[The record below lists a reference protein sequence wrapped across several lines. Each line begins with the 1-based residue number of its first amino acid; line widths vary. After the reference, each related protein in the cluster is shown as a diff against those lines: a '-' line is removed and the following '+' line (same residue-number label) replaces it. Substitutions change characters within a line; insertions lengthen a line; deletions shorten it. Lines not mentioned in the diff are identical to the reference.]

1 MKKFKDKNFAY
12 GVAVLLAGAMAF
24 SACSSDE
31 EVVNVNPSFDGE
43 SVKTQFAINVAGA
56 NKNATRMSAD
66 NTQNNSNYLGMANV
80 RLFTLEGVPGTATAL
95 TSDITLV
102 EPTSVTI
109 SNSSHIYTDVNI
121 PVETNNFLFY
131 STRNDLGTDLN
142 GFQQT
147 GAIVSDLF
155 ATSTTAKT
163 ALTDITFKGKTIKDV
178 NATTINTVESA
189 FIAYLNG
196 IVTAFG
202 SPAEGGTLESAKKE
216 FITNFSNKQR
226 AGSAFAIL
234 KQVDQLWQ
242 IAKGIPTG
250 DADKTLAEAV
260 VTAITKNA
268 TIEIDATG
276 TDLAYASTLSPNY
289 SNFPIAQGLPDGS
302 MLLTYDTNTNTFK
315 YTNGTSTEIG
325 GDNKI
330 NMNNITFPLPIVYFD
345 NTPAKASDSEL
356 KTWPTTTTGW
366 DAGFTGWDDA
376 VKSSTRAIALENNIN
391 YGVASLKTT
400 VKCGAATLEDNAHNY
415 TGTMANQ
422 VINVPADGFTISGLL
437 VGGQP
442 ESVGWEMI
450 DGTIAG
456 TINRNYV
463 VYDNAVNGAKAKF
476 DVECTPIYTLVF
488 DNWNGGTT
496 QENVNVAIELVN
508 NGDKSFYAQ
517 DGIVEKGQRFYLIG
531 KLELNDEKKAALT
544 WPTYGTGEGSLKA
557 SYQNRYPVKATN
569 ADKRIFI
576 QDYTTTAN
584 FTINSLKNAY
594 VTIPDLRASKLQLGL
609 SVDLEWKNGITF
621 DVEIQ

>member
-56 NKNATRMSAD
+56 NKNATRMSAGD
-66 NTQNNSNYLGMANV
+66 TQNNSNYLGMANV

-95 TSDITLV
+95 TSDITLA
-102 EPTSVTI
+102 EPTSVSI
-109 SNSSHIYTDVNI
+109 SNSSNIYTDVNI
-121 PVETNNFLFY
+121 PVGTNNFLFY
-131 STRNDLGTDLN
+131 STRKDLGTNLS
-142 GFQQT
+142 GYQTT
-147 GAIVSDLF
+147 GAIESDLF
-155 ATSTTAKT
+155 TTSTTAKT

-202 SPAEGGTLESAKKE
+202 SPAESGTLKSAKDE
-216 FITNFSNKQR
+216 FIKNFSNKQR

-234 KQVDQLWQ
+234 KQVDQLWK
-242 IAKGIPTG
+242 IAKGIPA
-250 DADKTLAEAV
+250 DDAADKTLAEAV
-260 VTAITKNA
+260 VTAITGNT
-268 TIEIDATG
+268 TIKIDATG

-302 MLLTYDTNTNTFK
+302 MLLTYDNNTFK
-315 YTNGTSTEIG
+315 YTNGANAEIG

-356 KTWPTTTTGW
+356 KYWPKNTTDW

-422 VINVPADGFTISGLL
+422 VINVPDGGFTISGLL

-450 DGTIAG
+450 DGTISG
-456 TINRNYV
+456 IINRNYV

-488 DNWNGGTT
+488 DNWNGGAT

-584 FTINSLKNAY
+584 FTISSLKNAY

-609 SVDLEWKNGITF
+609 SVDLNWISGITF
-621 DVEIQ
+621 DVEIK

>member
-163 ALTDITFKGKTIKDV
+163 MLGDITFKGKTIKDV
-178 NATTINTVESA
+178 SNINAVESA

-202 SPAEGGTLESAKKE
+202 SPAEGGTLKSAKDE
-216 FITNFSNKQR
+216 FIKNFSCGQR

-234 KQVDQLWQ
+234 KQVDQLWE
-242 IAKGIPTG
+242 IAKGIP
-250 DADKTLAEAV
+250 DDDPDNTLAKAV
-260 VTAITKNA
+260 VTAITGNA
-268 TIEIDATG
+268 TIKIDATG
-276 TDLAYASTLSPNY
+276 TDLAYDSSLGTNF

-302 MLLTYDTNTNTFK
+302 MLLTYDTNTFK
-315 YTNGTSTEIG
+315 YTDGTSANIG

-330 NMNNITFPLPIVYFD
+330 NMNNIMFPLPIVYFD
-345 NTPAKASDSEL
+345 NTPAKASNSEL

-366 DAGFTGWDDA
+366 DAGFTGWDSK
-376 VKSSTRAIALENNIN
+376 VTSSTRAIALENNIN

-400 VKCGAATLEDNAHNY
+400 VKCGAATLEDNAYNY
-415 TGTMANQ
+415 TSNTIANQ
-422 VINVPADGFTISGLL
+422 VITVPDDGFTVSGLL

-442 ESVGWEMI
+442 KSVGWEMV
-450 DGTIAG
+450 DGTTSGI
-456 TINRNYV
+456 INRDYV
-463 VYDNAVNGAKAKF
+463 VYDNQANSAVAQYG
-476 DVECTPIYTLVF
+476 VESAPIYTLVF
-488 DNWNGGTT
+488 DNWNGGTA

-508 NGDKSFYAQ
+508 NGNKSFYAQ
-517 DGIVEKGQRFYLIG
+517 DGIVEIGQRFYLIG
-531 KLELNDEKKAALT
+531 KLELNDGKKADFT
-544 WPTYGTGEGSLKA
+544 WPAYGTEEGNLKT
-557 SYQNRYPVKATN
+557 SYQNRYPVKATDT
-569 ADKRIFI
+569 DKRIFI

-584 FTINSLKNAY
+584 FTINSLQNAY

>member
-1 MKKFKDKNFAY
+1 MKKFTNKNFAY

-163 ALTDITFKGKTIKDV
+163 MLGDITFKGKTIKDV
-178 NATTINTVESA
+178 SNINAVESA

-202 SPAEGGTLESAKKE
+202 SPAEGGTLKSAKDE
-216 FITNFSNKQR
+216 FIKNFSRGQR

-234 KQVDQLWQ
+234 KQVDQLWE
-242 IAKGIPTG
+242 IAKGIPAG

-260 VTAITKNA
+260 VTAITGNT
-268 TIEIDATG
+268 TIKIDATG
-276 TDLAYASTLSPNY
+276 TDLAYDSSLGTNF

-366 DAGFTGWDDA
+366 DAGFAGWDDA

-391 YGVASLKTT
+391 YGVASLNTT
-400 VKCGAATLEDNAHNY
+400 VKCGAATLEDNADNY
-415 TGTMANQ
+415 TSGTIANQ

-442 ESVGWEMI
+442 ESVGWEMV
-450 DGTIAG
+450 DGTTSGI
-456 TINRNYV
+456 INRNYV

-488 DNWNGGTT
+488 DNWNGGTA

-531 KLELNDEKKAALT
+531 KLELNDGKKADFT
-544 WPTYGTGEGSLKA
+544 WPAYGTEEGNLKT
-557 SYQNRYPVKATN
+557 SYQNRYPVKATDT
-569 ADKRIFI
+569 DKRIFI

-584 FTINSLKNAY
+584 FTINSLQNAY

>member
-1 MKKFKDKNFAY
+1 MKKFTNKNFAY
-12 GVAVLLAGAMAF
+12 GVAVLLAGAMTF

-43 SVKTQFAINVAGA
+43 SVKTQFAINVAGT

-66 NTQNNSNYLGMANV
+66 NTQNNSSYLGMANV

-95 TSDITLV
+95 TSDITLL
-102 EPTSVTI
+102 EPTSVTNY
-109 SNSSHIYTDVNI
+109 NSSHIYTDVNI

-163 ALTDITFKGKTIKDV
+163 MLGDITFKGKTIKDV
-178 NATTINTVESA
+178 SNINAVESA
-189 FIAYLNG
+189 FLAYLNG

-202 SPAEGGTLESAKKE
+202 SPAEGGTLKSAKDE
-216 FITNFSNKQR
+216 FIKNFSRGQR

-234 KQVDQLWQ
+234 KQVDQLWE
-242 IAKGIPTG
+242 IAKGIP
-250 DADKTLAEAV
+250 DDDPDNTLAKAV
-260 VTAITKNA
+260 VTAITGNT
-268 TIEIDATG
+268 TIKIDAAG
-276 TDLAYASTLSPNY
+276 TDLAYDSSLDTNF

-302 MLLTYDTNTNTFK
+302 MLLTYDTNTFK
-315 YTNGTSTEIG
+315 YTDGTSANIG

-330 NMNNITFPLPIVYFD
+330 NMNNIMFPLPIVYFD
-345 NTPAKASDSEL
+345 NTPAKASNSEL
-356 KTWPTTTTGW
+356 KTWPTTTTDW
-366 DAGFTGWDDA
+366 DAGFTGWESK
-376 VKSSTRAIALENNIN
+376 VTSSTRAIALENNIN

-400 VKCGAATLEDNAHNY
+400 VKCGAATLEDNAYNY
-415 TGTMANQ
+415 TSNTITNQ
-422 VINVPADGFTISGLL
+422 VITVPADGFTVSGLL

-442 ESVGWEMI
+442 KSVGWEMV
-450 DGTIAG
+450 DGTTSGI
-456 TINRNYV
+456 INRDYV
-463 VYDNAVNGAKAKF
+463 VYDNQANSAVAQYG
-476 DVECTPIYTLVF
+476 VESAPVYTLVF
-488 DNWNGGTT
+488 DNWNGGTA
-496 QENVNVAIELVN
+496 QESVNVAIELVN
-508 NGDKSFYAQ
+508 NGNKSFYAQ
-517 DGIVEKGQRFYLIG
+517 DGIVEIGQRFYLIG
-531 KLELNDEKKAALT
+531 KLELNDGKKADFT
-544 WPTYGTGEGSLKA
+544 WPAYGTGESNLKK
-557 SYQNRYPVKATN
+557 SYENRYPVKATD

-584 FTINSLKNAY
+584 FTISSLQNAY

>member
-1 MKKFKDKNFAY
+1 MKKFTNMNFAY
-12 GVAVLLAGAMAF
+12 GAAVLLAGAMTF

-56 NKNATRMSAD
+56 NKNATRMSAGD
-66 NTQNNSNYLGMANV
+66 TQNNSDYLGMANV

-95 TSDITLV
+95 TSDITLA
-102 EPTSVTI
+102 EPKSVST
-109 SNSSHIYTDVNI
+109 SNSSHFYTDVNI
-121 PVETNNFLFY
+121 PVGTNNFLFY
-131 STRNDLGTDLN
+131 STRNNLGTNLS
-142 GFQQT
+142 GYQTT

-155 ATSTTAKT
+155 TTSTTAKT
-163 ALTDITFKGKTIKDV
+163 TLSAITFKGKKIKDV
-178 NATTINTVESA
+178 SDISVVESA

-202 SPAEGGTLESAKKE
+202 SPSEGGTLESVKTE
-216 FITNFSNKQR
+216 FIKNFSRGQR

-234 KQVDQLWQ
+234 KQVDQLWK

-260 VTAITKNA
+260 VKAITNNT
-268 TIEIDATG
+268 TIEIDAKG

-302 MLLTYDTNTNTFK
+302 MLLTYDTNTFK
-315 YTNGTSTEIG
+315 YTNGASADIG

-356 KTWPTTTTGW
+356 KTWPTNTTDW

-400 VKCGAATLEDNAHNY
+400 VKCGASTLEDNAYNY
-415 TGTMANQ
+415 TSGTIANQ
-422 VINVPADGFTISGLL
+422 VITVPVDGFTVSGLL

-450 DGTIAG
+450 DGTIG
-456 TINRNYV
+456 IVNRDYV
-463 VYDNAVNGAKAKF
+463 VYDNQANGAKAEYNK
-476 DVECTPIYTLVF
+476 ESTEIYILVF

-496 QENVNVAIELVN
+496 QESVNVAIELVN
-508 NGDKSFYAQ
+508 NGNKSFYAQ

-531 KLELNDEKKAALT
+531 KLELDDEKKAALT
-544 WPTYGTGEGSLKA
+544 WPVYGTGEGNLKT
-557 SYQNRYPVKATN
+557 SYQNRYPVKATD
-569 ADKRIFI
+569 AGKRIFI

-584 FTINSLKNAY
+584 FTISSLKNAY

-609 SVDLEWKNGITF
+609 SVDLEWKKGITF
-621 DVEIQ
+621 DVEIE

>member
-56 NKNATRMSAD
+56 NKNATRMSAE
-66 NTQNNSNYLGMANV
+66 NTQNADNYLGMTNV

-95 TSDITLV
+95 TSDITLA
-102 EPTSVTI
+102 EPTSVSI
-109 SNSSHIYTDVNI
+109 SNSSNIYTDVNI
-121 PVETNNFLFY
+121 PVGTNNFLFY
-131 STRNDLGTDLN
+131 STRKDLGTNLSDY
-142 GFQQT
+142 QTT
-147 GAIVSDLF
+147 GAIESDLF
-155 ATSTTAKT
+155 TTSTTAKT

-196 IVTAFG
+196 IVEAFG
-202 SPAEGGTLESAKKE
+202 LLLTEGGTLESAKKE

-250 DADKTLAEAV
+250 DADKTLANAV

-302 MLLTYDTNTNTFK
+302 MLLTYDTNTFK

-488 DNWNGGTT
+488 DNWNGGTA

-544 WPTYGTGEGSLKA
+544 WPVYGTGEGNLKT
-557 SYQNRYPVKATN
+557 SYQNRYPVKATDT
-569 ADKRIFI
+569 DKRIFI

-584 FTINSLKNAY
+584 FTINSLQNAY